1 VRLVSVLLR
10 LVVVI
15 WAVTQTLSKFVCNF
29 LAMDGVRLPTVAP
42 VWEKHSMTL
51 DRREF
56 VQAGAAFAAGVMV
69 SRTAMAARAFNPKPG
84 AWRSFEIVTRLAIDN
99 PESKVQAWIPM
110 PAVNEQAW
118 FRTLES
124 TWTTNATSAALVS
137 DPNSGAALLHAT
149 WADDEQTAVIAVTSR
164 ASTRDRAVDF
174 ASPSEAGLSA
184 ADRERYTAG
193 TRLIPVD
200 GIVKETADKIVA
212 GSKTDLDKARAIYN
226 WVVDNTFRDPN
237 TRGCGV
243 GDVAAMLKTGNLGGK
258 CADLNALFV
267 GLARAS
273 GIPARDVYGI
283 RVAPSKFGYQ
293 SLGANSEVITHAQ
306 HCRAE
311 AFLNGYGWIAIDPA
325 DVRKVVLEE
334 PPGSLPLT
342 DKTVADARKTLFGAW
357 EGNWIAYNMGGD
369 IALVGS
375 SGPRLNFLMYPQAE
389 VASRRLDCLDP
400 ENFTYSITSRELIGT

>member
-1 VRLVSVLLR
+1 MVASLV
-10 LVVVI
+10 
-15 WAVTQTLSKFVCNF
+15 AVTSALTQTLSQFCVQ
-29 LAMDGVRLPTVAP
+29 LRRDGRQPTVAP
-42 VWEKHSMTL
+42 ISEKHSMTL

-69 SRTAMAARAFNPKPG
+69 SRKATAARTFDPKPG
-84 AWRSFEIVTRLAIDN
+84 AWRSFEIVTRLTIAN
-99 PESKVQAWIPM
+99 PEGNVQAWIPV
-110 PAVNEQAW
+110 PTVNEQAW
-118 FRTLES
+118 FCAHET

-137 DPNSGAALLHAT
+137 DPDSGAGLLHAV
-149 WADDEQTAVIAVTSR
+149 WADDEQTPVIAVTSR

-174 ASPSEAGLSA
+174 ASPGSASLSA

-212 GSKTDLDKARAIYN
+212 GSETDVEKARAIYN
-226 WVVDNTFRDPN
+226 WVVENTFRDPN

-243 GDVAAMLKTGNLGGK
+243 GDIAAMLKKGNLSGK

-283 RVAPSKFGYQ
+283 RVAPSKFGYR
-293 SLGANSEVITHAQ
+293 SLGSNSKAITNAQ

-311 AFLNGYGWIAIDPA
+311 AFINGYGWVPIDPA

-334 PPGSLPLT
+334 PPGNLALT
-342 DKTVADARKTLFGAW
+342 DETVADARKTLFGAW
-357 EGNWIAYNMGGD
+357 EGNWLAYNMGGS
-369 IALVGS
+369 IALPGS

-400 ENFTYSITSRELIGT
+400 ENFTYTIASRELIGT